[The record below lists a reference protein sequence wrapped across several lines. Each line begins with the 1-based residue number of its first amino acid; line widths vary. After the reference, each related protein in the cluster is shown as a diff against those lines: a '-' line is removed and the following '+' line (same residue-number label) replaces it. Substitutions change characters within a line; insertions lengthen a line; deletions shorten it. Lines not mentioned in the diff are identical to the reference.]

1 MINLLPA
8 LPHTLA
14 TRDLQRAAMRRNRS
28 WAIAWYVLYFV
39 CITSIALLTNATA

>member
-14 TRDLQRAAMRRNRS
+14 TRDLNRAAMRRNRS
-28 WAIAWYVLYFV
+28 WCWAWYVLYVV